1 MSEIPP
7 MKTSASGDGA
17 PLILVPGGFTGWLSW
32 IPHTERLSATRRV
45 VRVQLQNVETGL
57 SGAPL
62 PPGYSVDYEVA
73 ALANTLDHLHI
84 AQADIAA
91 WSYGALIAL
100 SYALHHPGR
109 VRSLTLIE
117 PSAYWVLR
125 SREPLPKEV
134 IDEQR
139 QFQTLAS
146 GVSEAQLVDFM
157 RTFGL
162 LPPEMDPRTLP
173 QWPVWLEHRQSLR
186 IGDAEYRHTD
196 SIDRLRAFTPPVLLV
211 SGADSNPLTH
221 RIADVLVEELPHAR
235 LETLPGGHAAHIQ
248 SLDAFLALFEEF
260 LAENRPA
267 S

>member
-1 MSEIPP
+1 MSEILP
-7 MKTSASGDGA
+7 MKTSASGRGA

-32 IPHTERLSATRRV
+32 IPHAERLSATRRV
-45 VRVQLQNVETGL
+45 ICVQLHNVETGL

-62 PPGYSVDYEVA
+62 PSGYSVDYEVA
-73 ALANTLDHLHI
+73 ALANTLDHLDI
-84 AQADIAA
+84 AHTDIAA

-100 SYALHHPGR
+100 SYALHHPRR

-125 SREPLPKEV
+125 SREPLPKQV

-162 LPPEMDPRTLP
+162 LPPGVDPRTLP
-173 QWPVWLEHRQSLR
+173 QWPVWFEHRRSLR

-196 SIDRLRAFTPPVLLV
+196 SLDRLRAFTPPVLLV

-221 RIADVLVEELPHAR
+221 RIADVLVEELPHTC
-235 LETLPGGHAAHIQ
+235 LETLPGGHAAHIE
-248 SLDAFLALFEEF
+248 SMEAFMALFERF
-260 LAENRPA
+260 LGV
-267 S
+267 